1 MEIVKFKTNI
11 KCGGCVATV
20 TPYLDQESS
29 IEDWQVATDSPDK
42 VLTVSGKDLDPQ
54 RIKNLLKEAGFKADV
69 LQVAGIG
76 GEDL

>member
-1 MEIVKFKTNI
+1 MEIVKFRTNI

-20 TPYLDQESS
+20 TPFLDQESN
-29 IEDWQVATDSPDK
+29 IEDWKVDTGSPDK
-42 VLTVSGKDLDPQ
+42 VLTVSGRDLDPQ
-54 RIKNLLKEAGFKADV
+54 RIKNLLKEAGFKADI